1 MDFGFQNTDTKRF
14 ENSEQTELEKEK
26 NFLFGI
32 GISPGVT
39 FFAIESFA
47 FEIQL
52 DVLGYEYQRSKTTD
66 EEGNEYVSGTHNV
79 NFQLDLLSIN
89 FGLAYYFGAK
99 N

>member
-1 MDFGFQNTDTKRF
+1 MDFGFENTDIKKF
-14 ENSEQTELEKEK
+14 ENSQQTEIEKED

-52 DVLGYEYQRSKTTD
+52 DVLGYEYERTKTID
-66 EEGNEYVSGTHNV
+66 DEGNE
-79 NFQLDLLSIN
+79 F
-89 FGLAYYFGAK
+89 
-99 N
+99 